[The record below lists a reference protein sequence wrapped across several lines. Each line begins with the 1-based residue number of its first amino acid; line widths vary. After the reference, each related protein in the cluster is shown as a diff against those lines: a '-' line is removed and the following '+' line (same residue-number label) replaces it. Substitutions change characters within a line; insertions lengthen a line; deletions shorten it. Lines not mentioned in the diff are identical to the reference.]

1 MLRNTLPALCIAAS
15 LAATTA
21 SLASAQSGEARIAA
35 DGASADYTIGAQ
47 DVLSITVFDQADL
60 SGKYPVELDGTFS
73 FPLVGRVT
81 AGGLSVREFENE
93 LRTKLS
99 DGYFK
104 NPQLTVSVDQ
114 YRSQRVFIVGE
125 VRAPGPYPL
134 TGDMT
139 LIEALAKAGST
150 MPSASDEVLVVRG
163 QGAKGPVL
171 PGQASEGDIRRFNLK
186 DLQSGTLAQNPSLHD
201 GDTIYVSRAELV
213 YVFGQVR
220 NPGSYAI
227 KNDTTILQALSL
239 AGGVTPNG
247 AMGRVKI
254 LRIVDGEKKE
264 VKVRLTDVVQPGDTI
279 VVPERYF

>member
-1 MLRNTLPALCIAAS
+1 MLRHTLRTVGLVVALATAAVA
-15 LAATTA
+15 LP
-21 SLASAQSGEARIAA
+21 SAQSGGQSQSP
-35 DGASADYTIGAQ
+35 DGAAPDYTIGAQ

-81 AGGLSVREFENE
+81 AGGLSVRQFENE
-93 LRTKLS
+93 LRRKLS

-104 NPQLTVSVDQ
+104 NPQITVSVEQ
-114 YRSQRVFIVGE
+114 YRSQRVFIIGE
-125 VRAPGPYPL
+125 VRGAGTYPL

-150 MPSASDEVLVVRG
+150 TPSASDEVLVVRG

-171 PGQASEGDIRRFNLK
+171 PGQANDTDIQRFNLK
-186 DLQSGTLAQNPSLHD
+186 DLQSGTLAQNLHD
-201 GDTIYVSRAELV
+201 GDTIYVARAELV
-213 YVFGQVR
+213 YVFGQVK

-227 KNDTTILQALSL
+227 RSDTTILQALSL

-247 AMGRVKI
+247 AMGRIKI
-254 LRIVDGEKKE
+254 LRIVDGDKKE
-264 VKVRLTDVVQPGDTI
+264 VKVKLTDVIQPGDTI

>member
-1 MLRNTLPALCIAAS
+1 MLRHTLRTVGLVVALATAAVA
-15 LAATTA
+15 LP
-21 SLASAQSGEARIAA
+21 SAQSGGQSQSP
-35 DGASADYTIGAQ
+35 DGAAPDYTIGAQ

-81 AGGLSVREFENE
+81 AGGLSVRQFENE
-93 LRTKLS
+93 LRRKLS

-104 NPQLTVSVDQ
+104 NPQITVSVEQ
-114 YRSQRVFIVGE
+114 YRSQRVFIIGE
-125 VRAPGPYPL
+125 VRGAGTYPL

-150 MPSASDEVLVVRG
+150 TPSASDEVLVVRG

-171 PGQASEGDIRRFNLK
+171 PGQANDTDIQRFNLK
-186 DLQSGTLAQNPSLHD
+186 DLQSGTLAQNPNLHD
-201 GDTIYVSRAELV
+201 GDTIYVARAELV
-213 YVFGQVR
+213 YVFGQVK

-227 KNDTTILQALSL
+227 RSDTTILQALSL

-247 AMGRVKI
+247 AMGRIKI
-254 LRIVDGEKKE
+254 LRIVDGDKKE
-264 VKVRLTDVVQPGDTI
+264 VKVKLTDVIQPGDTI

>member
-1 MLRNTLPALCIAAS
+1 MLRHTSRTLAIVVALATAAVS
-15 LAATTA
+15 FT
-21 SLASAQSGEARIAA
+21 SAQSGEPRNGA
-35 DGASADYTIGAQ
+35 DGIAPDYTIGAQ
-47 DVLSITVFDQADL
+47 DVLSITVFDQTDL

-81 AGGLSVREFENE
+81 AGGLSVRQFENE
-93 LRTKLS
+93 LRRKLS

-104 NPQLTVSVDQ
+104 NPQITVSVEQ
-114 YRSQRVFIVGE
+114 YRSQRVFIIGE
-125 VRAPGPYPL
+125 VRAAGPYSL

-150 MPSASDEVLVVRG
+150 TPSASDEVLVVRG

-171 PGQASEGDIRRFNLK
+171 PGQASETDIQRFNLK
-186 DLQSGTLAQNPSLHD
+186 DLQSGTLAQNPNLHD
-201 GDTIYVSRAELV
+201 GDTIYIARAELV
-213 YVFGQVR
+213 YVFGQVK

-227 KNDTTILQALSL
+227 KSDTTILQALSL

-247 AMGRVKI
+247 AMGRIRI
-254 LRIVDGEKKE
+254 LRIVDGEKKD
-264 VKVRLTDVVQPGDTI
+264 VKVKLTDVVQPGDTI

>member
-1 MLRNTLPALCIAAS
+1 MLRHTFQTVGLVVAL
-15 LAATTA
+15 ATGAVSCTA
-21 SLASAQSGEARIAA
+21 AQSGEPRTGA
-35 DGASADYTIGAQ
+35 DGASLDYTIGAQ
-47 DVLSITVFDQADL
+47 DVLSVTVFDQADL

-81 AGGLSVREFENE
+81 AGGLSVRQFENE
-93 LRTKLS
+93 LRKKLS

-104 NPQLTVSVDQ
+104 NPQITVSVEQ
-114 YRSQRVFIVGE
+114 YRSQRVFIIGE
-125 VRAPGPYPL
+125 VRAAGPYPL

-150 MPSASDEVLVVRG
+150 TPSASDEVLVVRG

-171 PGQASEGDIRRFNLK
+171 PGQASDTDIQRFNLK
-186 DLQSGTLAQNPSLHD
+186 DLQSGTLAQNPNLHD
-201 GDTIYVSRAELV
+201 GDTIYVARAELV
-213 YVFGQVR
+213 YVFGQVKS
-220 NPGSYAI
+220 PGSFAI
-227 KNDTTILQALSL
+227 KSDTTILQALSL

-247 AMGRVKI
+247 AMGRIKI

-264 VKVRLTDVVQPGDTI
+264 VKVKLTDTVQPGDTI